1 MRAIIYARYS
11 TEHQTESTIVD
22 QLRRCRDYAKN
33 HELKVVAEDTDEGI
47 SGAAIGNR
55 PGVQR
60 ALAELKSGDLLL
72 VVDTTRLS
80 RSQDLAPL
88 LTRLRHRGI
97 RVVGVLDGF
106 DSDSRTA
113 RMQAGLSGIMSEE
126 FRAQIASRTHS
137 ALDMRARLGKATGGK
152 CYGYS
157 KAGEIIEM
165 EAAIVREVFERAARG
180 ESMKAIVVDLNRRG
194 VPSPGSTWERKTR
207 RSDGLWLV
215 SGVHSMLANDRY
227 IGRVVWN
234 RSIWRRDP
242 DSGKRQRV
250 ERPESEW
257 IVTDGPAIVELEAW
271 EKVRALAQPR
281 KFHGGTRGR
290 GPKYVLSGILVCG
303 ECGGKLVATGAN
315 GSRYYCGTRHQ
326 GGDAA
331 CSNSVGAR
339 RDVAEEKLLE
349 PISSQLLSNEAV
361 ELAVQMIRQWRRDER
376 TESTR
381 PAELEELDRR
391 IARLEAQVAQGALD
405 REDIAPSVA
414 ALIERRRSLLASSWR
429 KAGARSNIDQGAAED
444 AYRKA
449 VANMREALQGPAGR
463 ARAAVHALLGDVIC
477 RPEGSILVAE
487 LQLNTSPLLS
497 AAGVSLNGSGG
508 PLPIYEIVPL
518 VKGGPAL
525 FANRLAA

>member
-11 TEHQTESTIVD
+11 TEHQTESTILD

-33 HELKVVAEDTDEGI
+33 HGLKIAAEYTDEGI

-55 PGVQR
+55 PGVQK
-60 ALAELKSGDLLL
+60 ALAELERGDLLL

-137 ALDMRARLGKATGGK
+137 ALDMRARQGKATGGK

-157 KAGEIIEM
+157 KAGEIIEA
-165 EAAIVREVFERAARG
+165 EAAVVREVFERAARG
-180 ESMKAIVVDLNRRG
+180 EAMKAIASDLNRRG
-194 VPSPGSTWERKTR
+194 VPSPGSTWERKAR
-207 RSDGLWLV
+207 RSDGMWLV
-215 SGVHSMLANDRY
+215 SGIHSMLGNDRY

-242 DSGKRQRV
+242 DTGKRQRV

-257 IVTDGPAIVELEAW
+257 IVSEGPAIVELETW

-281 KFHGGTRGR
+281 KFHGGTKGR
-290 GPKYVLSGILVCG
+290 GPKYILSGILVCG

-315 GSRYYCGTRHQ
+315 GSWYYCGTRHQ

-331 CSNSVGAR
+331 CSMAIGAR

-349 PISSQLLSNEAV
+349 PISKQLLSSEAV
-361 ELAVQMIRQWRRDER
+361 ELAVEMIRQWRRDER
-376 TESTR
+376 TEATR
-381 PAELEELDRR
+381 PAELEELDHR
-391 IARLEAQVAQGALD
+391 IARLEAQVSQGILD

-414 ALIERRRSLLASSWR
+414 ALLERRRSLLSKSWR
-429 KAGARSNIDQGAAED
+429 KASSRSNVDQVAAEE

-449 VANMREALQGPAGR
+449 VANMREALQGPAAR
-463 ARAAVHALLGDVIC
+463 ARAAVHELLGDVVC
-477 RPEGSILVAE
+477 RPEDGVLVAAVSV
-487 LQLNTSPLLS
+487 NTAPLLR
-497 AAGVSLNGSGG
+497 AAGVSQNGSGG
-508 PLPIYEIVPL
+508 PLPYYEMVPL
-518 VKGGPAL
+518 VPGSPPL
-525 FANRLAA
+525 FSRLLAA